1 MKKGAEAS
9 FPEHEADTAQRAYP
23 ALADAEHREHG
34 DPDPG
39 KRTTKMAAFDLDNI
53 LRTESGTRPAISP
66 DMIEERA
73 REKLAASDPLSRLAG
88 EFGHQDLVPN
98 VEKGPFHPI
107 AGVEVQQES
116 LATPAMAFPITALPE
131 LAKPTTP
138 PTVTPSPITS
148 LAPRSAPEPPR
159 ASLAPPYSAH
169 AFRPTVTMSRG
180 AFVFGV
186 LLVLM
191 LIGSVGVI
199 GYELGLRRGAE
210 SAVRR

>member
-1 MKKGAEAS
+1 MKKGAEA

-23 ALADAEHREHG
+23 ALADAAEHREHG

-73 REKLAASDPLSRLAG
+73 REKLAASDPLSRV
-88 EFGHQDLVPN
+88 VPN

-107 AGVEVQQES
+107 ADVEVQQES

-138 PTVTPSPITS
+138 PAITPSPVAS

-159 ASLAPPYSAH
+159 TSLAPPYSTH

-186 LLVLM
+186 LLVLV

-199 GYELGLRRGAE
+199 GYELGLRRGVE